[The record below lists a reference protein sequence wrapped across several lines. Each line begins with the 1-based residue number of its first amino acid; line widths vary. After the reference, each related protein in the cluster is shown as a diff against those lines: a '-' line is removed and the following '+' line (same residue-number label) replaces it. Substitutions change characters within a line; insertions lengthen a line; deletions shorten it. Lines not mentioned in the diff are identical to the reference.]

1 MHSPESIHE
10 VGFRILSRATLY
22 EQLALALSKASFT
35 AERLISWLIA
45 KVRRER
51 KTTDREKRISGLNSV
66 RVEWYRGATATGCA
80 GDAHL
85 YPDIKA
91 RGPDCLTDGEVGF
104 ILGHKNPLARAISNM
119 AGSDRCNVNLREHS
133 YLYSN

>member
-1 MHSPESIHE
+1 MQETK
-10 VGFRILSRATLY
+10 RNASRASVPR
-22 EQLALALSKASFT
+22 EQSST
-35 AERLISWLIA
+35 
-45 KVRRER
+45 VGGRRR
-51 KTTDREKRISGLNSV
+51 QS
-66 RVEWYRGATATGCA
+66 
-80 GDAHL
+80 AHL
-85 YPDIKA
+85 YTDNKA